1 MGKKKIKIR
10 LGKKGKIEKE
20 LDVDN
25 FLPEIRNELL
35 DTVTFP
41 FIFLNEDEEKI
52 QKEDEA
58 QTKLG
63 DILDGKNLYLKKE
76 IIKREMIGQKYE
88 TKDGL
93 DYYIYPQKE
102 LTNTETNRSSN
113 IMVIGETGVGKST
126 WLHCFINYLQ
136 GIQIEEKNRYYLFD
150 EKKLQDEYE
159 KKYGKKTSG
168 CSVTDRPAIYNIE
181 PTVAFNNP
189 IRLIDT
195 PGFGDVR
202 GEEYDKNITKYINDL
217 FTNQIETLHSIVL
230 IFKATETRAHD
241 RTKKVLD
248 KLFSL
253 FGEEIKKNLVIVFT
267 FVDDFNDITAFRTLT
282 DEKSPFFN
290 ILGNIKD
297 LPYFMFNNKAYF
309 TKDIDNF
316 SNIYDNNTMNFGKL
330 LKHVFNLKKI
340 SLESSKKVIKNRFE
354 ITNNISNVCC
364 ELVEVIGKLTSSLK
378 NRNILNNLKK
388 DLEICKK
395 SPYDKKKV
403 IKQRDESYIETYTD
417 YCSSGWYV
425 LYCYHCERVCHRDC
439 RGPNEGLHSNE
450 YGCNAIGIFSC
461 DCSYCGCH
469 YSSHSFHD
477 YIEKTR
483 NAIRKV
489 DYEAW
494 EDDPA
499 SIANEEE
506 KAKKREL
513 INKDIEKKE
522 NELKELEAY
531 IHDSLNESIDKLYII
546 ADKEKDLNK
555 IALKKYEGKNG
566 FCKKILSETIQED
579 KIKNIFNTTLDDIES
594 ICSSEEKK
602 EQSIIDIQKL
612 LNSSF

>member
-20 LDVDN
+20 LDVDDY
-25 FLPEIRNELL
+25 LPEIRNELL

-58 QTKLG
+58 KTKLE

-76 IIKREMIGQKYE
+76 IIKRKMIGEKYE

-93 DYYIYPQKE
+93 DYYIYPQTE
-102 LTNTETNRSSN
+102 LTDSETNRSSN

-202 GEEYDKNITKYINDL
+202 GEKYDQNITEYINDL

-253 FGEEIKKNLVIVFT
+253 FGEEIKKNIVIVFT

-340 SLESSKKVIKNRFE
+340 SLESSKKVIKDRFD
-354 ITNNISNVCC
+354 ITNNISNVCH
-364 ELVEVIGKLTSSLK
+364 ELVDVIGKLTVSLK
-378 NRNILNNLKK
+378 NKDIISDLKK
-388 DLEICKK
+388 DLEICKE
-395 SPYDKKKV
+395 SPYNKKKV
-403 IKQRDESYIETYTD
+403 IKQRDESYIEYYKD
-417 YCSSGWYV
+417 YCSSGWYA

-450 YGCNAIGIFSC
+450 YGCDAIGTFSC
-461 DCSYCGCH
+461 KCDYCGCH
-469 YSSHSFHD
+469 YSRHSFHD
-477 YIEKTR
+477 YIERSR
-483 NAIRKV
+483 NATRKV

-494 EDDPA
+494 EDDPL
-499 SIANEEE
+499 SIQNEEE
-506 KAKKREL
+506 KAKKREE
-513 INKDIEKKE
+513 INKDLQKQE
-522 NELKELEAY
+522 NELKKLEND
-531 IHDSLNESIDKLYII
+531 IHDSLDESINKLYII
-546 ADKEKDLNK
+546 ATKDKDLNK
-555 IALKKYEGKNG
+555 IALKKYKEKNG
-566 FCKKILSETIQED
+566 FCKKILNEIIQED
-579 KIKNIFNTTLDDIES
+579 KIRNIFNKTLDDIES
-594 ICSSEEKK
+594 ICSSEEQK
-602 EQSIIDIQKL
+602 EQSIINIQDL

>member
-52 QKEDEA
+52 KKEDEA
-58 QTKLG
+58 QIKLE

-76 IIKREMIGQKYE
+76 IIKRKMIGEKYE

-93 DYYIYPQKE
+93 DYYIYPEKE
-102 LTNTETNRSSN
+102 LTNTEINRSSN

-136 GIQIEEKNRYYLFD
+136 GIQIEEKNRYYLFN

-202 GEEYDKNITKYINDL
+202 GEEYDKNITEYINEL
-217 FTNQIETLHSIVL
+217 FTYQIETLHSIVL

-253 FGEEIKKNLVIVFT
+253 FGEEIKKNIVIVFT

-316 SNIYDNNTMNFGKL
+316 SNIYDNNTMNFGRL

-340 SLESSKKVIKNRFE
+340 SLESSKKVIKNRFD
-354 ITNNISNVCC
+354 ITNKISNICH
-364 ELVEVIGKLTSSLK
+364 ELADVIENLTVSLK
-378 NRNILNNLKK
+378 NKQTISDLKK
-388 DLEICKK
+388 NLEINKE
-395 SPYDKKKV
+395 SRYNQIKV
-403 IKQRDESYIETYTD
+403 IKQRDESYIETYKE

-425 LYCYHCERVCHRDC
+425 LYCCTCGRVCHRDC

-450 YGCNAIGIFSC
+450 YGCNAIGTISRS
-461 DCSYCGCH
+461 CSYCRCH
-469 YSSHSFHD
+469 YCRHIFHD
-477 YIEKTR
+477 YIETKR
-483 NAIRKV
+483 NATRKV
-489 DYEAW
+489 NYDAW

-499 SIANEEE
+499 SIATEEE
-506 KAKKREL
+506 KAKKRIL
-513 INKDIEKKE
+513 ISKDIQKQE
-522 NELKELEAY
+522 NELKELENK
-531 IHDSLNESIDKLYII
+531 IHTSLNESINKLGEI
-546 ADKEKDLNK
+546 ADQEKDLNK
-555 IALKKYEGKNG
+555 IA
-566 FCKKILSETIQED
+566 FCK
-579 KIKNIFNTTLDDIES
+579 
-594 ICSSEEKK
+594 
-602 EQSIIDIQKL
+602 
-612 LNSSF
+612 